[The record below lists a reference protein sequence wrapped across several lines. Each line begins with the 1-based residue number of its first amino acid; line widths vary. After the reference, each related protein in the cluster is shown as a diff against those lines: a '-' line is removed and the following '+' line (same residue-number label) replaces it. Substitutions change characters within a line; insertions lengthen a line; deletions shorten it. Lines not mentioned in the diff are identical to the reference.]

1 MLGKIAGA
9 FNSHDNQDS
18 KIKQPE
24 HEVIR
29 LVVVELN
36 SLYLLDSHHS
46 NVRLLGFTLLP
57 PRSEVLHQWQ
67 RLVTI
72 FFLIFLFGRVLW
84 ASSWQRPGI
93 YQTSYN
99 AQDSSPTRTN
109 YLAQNVNNGKIEKS
123 WPTESISKAPIWFC
137 HLYTW
142 VLLCARHCSRHAG
155 YGDKQI
161 IPCPLSVSLHSKV
174 GDRP

>member
-1 MLGKIAGA
+1 MGIWKNLYGVEDITLIWYKPSLKTMMRLNGETLWIGQLSLTTGRTCLESNGFMLGKIAGA

-46 NVRLLGFTLLP
+46 NIRLLGFTLLP

-67 RLVTI
+67 HLVTI
-72 FFLIFLFGRVLW
+72 FFFFFLL
-84 ASSWQRPGI
+84 
-93 YQTSYN
+93 
-99 AQDSSPTRTN
+99 
-109 YLAQNVNNGKIEKS
+109 
-123 WPTESISKAPIWFC
+123 
-137 HLYTW
+137 
-142 VLLCARHCSRHAG
+142 
-155 YGDKQI
+155 
-161 IPCPLSVSLHSKV
+161 
-174 GDRP
+174 